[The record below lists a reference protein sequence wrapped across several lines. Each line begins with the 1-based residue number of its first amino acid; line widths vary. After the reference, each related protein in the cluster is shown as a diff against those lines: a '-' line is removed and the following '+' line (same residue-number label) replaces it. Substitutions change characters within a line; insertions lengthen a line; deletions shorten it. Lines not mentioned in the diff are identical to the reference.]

1 MEYLAEAVIESF
13 MESATE
19 MTKTGIITFVLIILL
34 IISLFFN
41 FHFFS
46 KMNELKQELV
56 KRKIMIHDPENGEL
70 VWTENLSFQ

>member
-1 MEYLAEAVIESF
+1 MEYFIATLIESF

-19 MTKTGIITFVLIILL
+19 MTKTGIIIFALIILL
-34 IISLFFN
+34 IISLLVN

-56 KRKIMIHDPENGEL
+56 KRRIMIHDPENGEL
-70 VWTENLSFQ
+70 IWTENLSFQ